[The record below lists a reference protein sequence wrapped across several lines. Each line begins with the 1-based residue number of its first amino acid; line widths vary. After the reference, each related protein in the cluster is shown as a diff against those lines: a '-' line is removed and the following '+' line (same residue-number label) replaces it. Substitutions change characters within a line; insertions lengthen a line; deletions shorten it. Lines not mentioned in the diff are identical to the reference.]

1 MPLKTKNILKEFLMK
16 ISSEQIRILQ
26 EDGRKS
32 GVKPDAAAFDALL
45 SREIDADA
53 PQNPAVEPAVLRAPA
68 VLPGLEA
75 APARKSGGVEN
86 TPDILE
92 EEVRMFEGMLDG
104 FENYAKNMA
113 LDERADLR
121 GAFASLEN
129 IHRRLE
135 DFKTRFPDAA
145 AGPGA
150 AAEILNE
157 MDVLA
162 TTETIKFNRGDYLG

>member
-1 MPLKTKNILKEFLMK
+1 MK
-16 ISSEQIRILQ
+16 ISSEQIRIMR
-26 EDGRKS
+26 ENERKS
-32 GVKPDAAAFDALL
+32 GMKPDVAAAFDAVL

-53 PQNPAVEPAVLRAPA
+53 SKSLAVEPAVLRAPA
-68 VLPGLEA
+68 VLPGLET
-75 APARKSGGVEN
+75 APALSPGDMEKTPGG
-86 TPDILE
+86 LE

-104 FENYAKNMA
+104 FEDYANNLA

-121 GAFASLEN
+121 GAFANLEN

-135 DFKTRFPDAA
+135 DFKARFPDAA

-162 TTETIKFNRGDYLG
+162 TTEIIKFNRGDYLG

>member
-1 MPLKTKNILKEFLMK
+1 MK
-16 ISSEQIRILQ
+16 INSEQIRIMR
-26 EDGRKS
+26 ENERKS
-32 GVKPDAAAFDALL
+32 GVKPDAAAAFDALL

-53 PQNPAVEPAVLRAPA
+53 SQSSAVDPAVLRAPA
-68 VLPGLEA
+68 VLPGLET
-75 APARKSGGVEN
+75 APAQSPEGVEKK
-86 TPDILE
+86 PGILE

-104 FENYAKNMA
+104 FEDYAKNLA

-129 IHRRLE
+129 IHRRIE

-145 AGPGA
+145 AGSGA

-157 MDVLA
+157 VDVLA
-162 TTETIKFNRGDYLG
+162 TTEIIKFNRGDYLG